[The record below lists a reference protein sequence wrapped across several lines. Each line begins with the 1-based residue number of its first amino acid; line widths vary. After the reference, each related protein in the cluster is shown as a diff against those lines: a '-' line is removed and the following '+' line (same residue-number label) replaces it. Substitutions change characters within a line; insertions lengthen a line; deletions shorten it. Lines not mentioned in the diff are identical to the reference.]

1 MKEKFRDKT
10 RDNLNQDLNF
20 IGVKAGLAERDHERE
35 SVENSWY
42 QRSLGV
48 INVAE
53 GSIPWINILKQ
64 DGGKNNPPRWWMVFG
79 IPDDR
84 SSEIHPHTKIKTI
97 RKTGSSGFP
106 HFLRWAKPPALQ
118 AGRAYSLGLLPCG
131 PPKN

>member
-20 IGVKAGLAERDHERE
+20 IGVKAGLAERDHEKE
-35 SVENSWY
+35 SVENSWH

-53 GSIPWINILKQ
+53 SSIPWINILKQ
-64 DGGKNNPPRWWMVFG
+64 DGGKNNPRRWWMVFG

-84 SSEIHPHTKIKTI
+84 LSEIHQRTEIKTI
-97 RKTGSSGFP
+97 RKNHS
-106 HFLRWAKPPALQ
+106 R
-118 AGRAYSLGLLPCG
+118 YSVR
-131 PPKN
+131 